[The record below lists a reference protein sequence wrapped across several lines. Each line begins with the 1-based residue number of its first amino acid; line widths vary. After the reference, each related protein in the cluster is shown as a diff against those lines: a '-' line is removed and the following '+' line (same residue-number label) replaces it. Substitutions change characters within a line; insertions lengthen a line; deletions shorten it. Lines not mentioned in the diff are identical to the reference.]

1 MIKKTRYIFVIGG
14 VMSSVGKGVTTS
26 SIGRILISKGY
37 KVAIVKCEMYIN
49 IDAGTIRPT
58 EHGEVFVGADG
69 IEADQD
75 LGNYERFTG
84 NLSKS
89 ENFITQGQIYL
100 EVIRRERN
108 LKYGGEDVEVIPD
121 IPNEIIRRFRIVERR
136 QKPDFIIVEI
146 GGTVGE
152 YQDLLFLEA
161 ARMLHLR
168 HPELVQFVL
177 VSYLPI
183 PKTVGEMKTK
193 PTQYAARTL
202 NSAGIESDFIVCRS
216 EYQVDKKRKDK
227 LSLLCNLEPQD
238 IISAP
243 DVGSIYEVPLILEK
257 DDFGN
262 KILKKF
268 GLKREHSDLKEWRRI
283 VSKIKNSKKHLDIAL
298 VGKYFSTGDYTL
310 ADSYISVVESIKH
323 ASWQNNRHPRLHWVN
338 SEDFERNPR
347 SISRLAKMD
356 GILVPGGFGGRG
368 IEGIIMAIRYA
379 RENKIPYFGLCYG
392 MQLAIIEF
400 ARNVCEMKDANS
412 TEISRDTKHPVI
424 DVMTEQKQNLANK
437 NFGATMRLGNYPA
450 KIKKETLAY
459 DSYRTTGPI
468 MERHRHR
475 YEVNNNYRKELE
487 KRGMVF
493 SAIYVEKDL
502 VEIAELNKKIHP
514 WFLGTQFHPEFN
526 SRPGHPQPLFD
537 GFVKGCIKRRK

>member
-1 MIKKTRYIFVIGG
+1 MPKYIFIVGG
-14 VMSSVGKGVTTS
+14 VMSGIGKGIAS
-26 SIGRILISKGY
+26 SAIGCILKSKGFS
-37 KVAIVKCEMYIN
+37 VTAIKIDPYIN
-49 IDAGTIRPT
+49 VDAGTMNPT
-58 EHGEVFVGADG
+58 EHGEVFVLDDG
-69 IEADQD
+69 YETDQD
-75 LGNYERFTG
+75 MGNYERFLGETLPSINYMTTG
-84 NLSKS
+84 RVYQD
-89 ENFITQGQIYL
+89 I
-100 EVIRRERN
+100 IRRERN
-108 LKYGGEDVEVIPD
+108 LEYGGKNVEVVPHV
-121 IPNEIIRRFRIVERR
+121 PLEVIRRIEDAQKMAKADVTLVE
-136 QKPDFIIVEI
+136 V
-146 GGTVGE
+146 GGTIGE
-152 YQDLLFLEA
+152 YQNIIFLEA

>member
-1 MIKKTRYIFVIGG
+1 
-14 VMSSVGKGVTTS
+14 
-26 SIGRILISKGY
+26 
-37 KVAIVKCEMYIN
+37 
-49 IDAGTIRPT
+49 
-58 EHGEVFVGADG
+58 
-69 IEADQD
+69 
-75 LGNYERFTG
+75 
-84 NLSKS
+84 
-89 ENFITQGQIYL
+89 
-100 EVIRRERN
+100 
-108 LKYGGEDVEVIPD
+108 
-121 IPNEIIRRFRIVERR
+121 
-136 QKPDFIIVEI
+136 
-146 GGTVGE
+146 
-152 YQDLLFLEA
+152 
-161 ARMLHLR
+161 
-168 HPELVQFVL
+168 
-177 VSYLPI
+177 
-183 PKTVGEMKTK
+183 
-193 PTQYAARTL
+193 
-202 NSAGIESDFIVCRS
+202 
-216 EYQVDKKRKDK
+216 
-227 LSLLCNLEPQD
+227 
-238 IISAP
+238 
-243 DVGSIYEVPLILEK
+243 
-257 DDFGN
+257 
-262 KILKKF
+262 
-268 GLKREHSDLKEWRRI
+268 
-283 VSKIKNSKKHLDIAL
+283 
-298 VGKYFSTGDYTL
+298 
-310 ADSYISVVESIKH
+310 
-323 ASWQNNRHPRLHWVN
+323 
-338 SEDFERNPR
+338 
-347 SISRLAKMD
+347 MD